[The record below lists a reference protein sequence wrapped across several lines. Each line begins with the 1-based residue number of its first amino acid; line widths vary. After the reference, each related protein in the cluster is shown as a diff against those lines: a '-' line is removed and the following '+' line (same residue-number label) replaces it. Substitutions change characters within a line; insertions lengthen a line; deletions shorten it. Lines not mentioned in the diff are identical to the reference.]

1 MLMVASEE
9 EKKVAEDNLVIIKR
23 FFLNYGFDFVKL
35 NVSISDSVR
44 NYKALNEEKQQIQQM
59 LDETKSI
66 ETYKLKQQQ
75 NKENEVKGTFSYTM
89 RSQPTFKSVSDLPI
103 NSMEVEEFKQT
114 EGTDRVEVL
123 ATIVASEIRSFRSR
137 QGRDFTLL
145 VATIS
150 NFKDSIM
157 IKRFIKE
164 TEILEY
170 RKKLVENTKVK
181 VKDDCSG
188 MILPKM
194 L

>member
-75 NKENEVKGTFSYTM
+75 NKENEVKG
-89 RSQPTFKSVSDLPI
+89 
-103 NSMEVEEFKQT
+103 
-114 EGTDRVEVL
+114 
-123 ATIVASEIRSFRSR
+123 
-137 QGRDFTLL
+137 
-145 VATIS
+145 
-150 NFKDSIM
+150 NF
-157 IKRFIKE
+157 
-164 TEILEY
+164 
-170 RKKLVENTKVK
+170 
-181 VKDDCSG
+181 
-188 MILPKM
+188 
-194 L
+194 